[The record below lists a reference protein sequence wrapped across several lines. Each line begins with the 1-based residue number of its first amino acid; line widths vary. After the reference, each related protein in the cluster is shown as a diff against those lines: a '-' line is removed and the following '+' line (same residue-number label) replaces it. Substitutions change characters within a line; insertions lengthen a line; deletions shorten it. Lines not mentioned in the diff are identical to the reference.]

1 MKIKGILFDLDGTL
15 ANTLPIC
22 IKAYQY
28 TLEQFTGRTFS
39 EQEITAHFGISE
51 AGILQRIIPEQ
62 WEEGLKVYFGMYA
75 KLHVACNAP
84 FPGVEDALKLLQKRG
99 VLTAIVTGKG
109 AYCAAYTLKHLD
121 IAHYFDRV
129 GVGKEH
135 AIVKSSVIG
144 EILAAW
150 AMEPYE
156 AAYVGDTDSDMQEA
170 ISAGVLPVGA
180 AWAETS
186 TLHSLASQASVTT
199 FPTLQ
204 SFINWLDGHIEANNA
219 PSIIRP

>member
-28 TLEQFTGRTFS
+28 TLKQFTGRAFS

-62 WEEGLKVYFGMYA
+62 WEEGLKVYLEAYE

-84 FPGVEDALKLLQKRG
+84 FPGIEDALKLLQERD
-99 VLTAIVTGKG
+99 VLMAVVTGKG
-109 AYCAAYTLKHLD
+109 AYCATYTLKHIG

-129 GVGKEH
+129 GVGDER
-135 AIVKSSVIG
+135 AIVKASVIG
-144 EILAAW
+144 EIRAAW
-150 AMEPYE
+150 AIEPGE

-170 ISAGVLPVGA
+170 MSAGVLPIGA

-186 TLHSLASQASVTT
+186 TLHPLASQAPVTT

-204 SFINWLDGHIEANNA
+204 SFINWLDEHIKAN
-219 PSIIRP
+219 PSTVRS